1 MYANNDASVNNA
13 SDNASLSGTVF
24 SLTLCDIIGIEK
36 IRAYSLSHGSGD
48 DYTSEDYAIV
58 MAFKPYILY
67 IIEDD
72 NHDKY
77 VGVDLY
83 DKNKSLEE
91 NLNDC
96 VRQHLND
103 NKISP
108 VSRMTN
114 PVIRPFY
121 SDIKDENPR
130 LLYGHTECVLEIKDE
145 HIKTVRNNCKKDGTK
160 LLNIL
165 DTDKRPV
172 IIVKPLK
179 TVIVIDR
186 EIKRLDKKLVIET
199 NPHPTQKNPNRV
211 TYVINS
217 RLLCDYLGRKG
228 RRVRNVDKSKL
239 LQLKIESIAGM
250 CMVSLDKVN
259 QVLGLDIKP
268 SPEYL
273 EKQKQEQ
280 KRLLKQQKEKEERN
294 REEERKRKERYKA
307 NKKELDKL
315 NYDLKYGSPEVRK
328 KILQRVML

>member
-1 MYANNDASVNNA
+1 MSVNNA
-13 SDNASLSGTVF
+13 SVKNASKNASDHNHTNSDTSLHIENIINDFMTTYKSQNEDVTDEMTDNMVDHITEHVF
-24 SLTLCDIIGIEK
+24 EHFGEIINDIITRYNTENQ
-36 IRAYSLSHGSGD
+36 
-48 DYTSEDYAIV
+48 YTNEQTTALITTHIN
-58 MAFKPYILY
+58 AFI
-67 IIEDD
+67 
-72 NHDKY
+72 NKY
-77 VGVDLY
+77 VTDSDLNELTTPIINW
-83 DKNKSLEE
+83 K
-91 NLNDC
+91 
-96 VRQHLND
+96 
-103 NKISP
+103 
-108 VSRMTN
+108 
-114 PVIRPFY
+114 PF
-121 SDIKDENPR
+121 
-130 LLYGHTECVLEIKDE
+130 
-145 HIKTVRNNCKKDGTK
+145 KK
-160 LLNIL
+160 
-165 DTDKRPV
+165 V
-172 IIVKPLK
+172 V
-179 TVIVIDR
+179 VIDR

-315 NYDLKYGSPEVRK
+315 NYDLKYGPPEVSK
-328 KILQRVML
+328 QILQRVML